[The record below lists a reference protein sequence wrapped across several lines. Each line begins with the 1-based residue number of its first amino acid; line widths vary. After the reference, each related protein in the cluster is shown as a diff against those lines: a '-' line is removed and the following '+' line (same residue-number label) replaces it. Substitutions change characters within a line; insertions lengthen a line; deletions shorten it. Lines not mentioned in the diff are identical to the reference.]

1 MEIPVKAKK
10 SSNIWVLVVPR
21 HWRTVM
27 ADVVCRLVGEG
38 KLGSEAAD
46 ELTPPPPM
54 AATATKEAPFSNGNH
69 FYTI

>member
-1 MEIPVKAKK
+1 
-10 SSNIWVLVVPR
+10 
-21 HWRTVM
+21 M

-38 KLGSEAAD
+38 KLGSEAAAD

-54 AATATKEAPFSNGNH
+54 AAAAAMEAPFSNGNH